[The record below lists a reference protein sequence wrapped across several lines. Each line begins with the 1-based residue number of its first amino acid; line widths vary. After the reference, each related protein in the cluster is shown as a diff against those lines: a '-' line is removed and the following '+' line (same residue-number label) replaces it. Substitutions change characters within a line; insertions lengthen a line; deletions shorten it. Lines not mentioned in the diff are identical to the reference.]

1 MSVLDA
7 FAAEI
12 QNVEGYY
19 PGSRAYRNNNPGN
32 IKPGN
37 LNLGQ
42 VGLDSA
48 GFAVF
53 SSYAAG
59 YQALINDIA
68 AKFSGHTRSGLGPAS
83 SVYQFFTV
91 YAPSSDNNNPRS
103 YAQTVVNGLNASYG
117 SSLTIDSSLSDVMS
131 LDSGNPSPTAYTLDS
146 SGSTDSTGTYTL
158 DNFGNVVPVDNSA
171 SQTPENDDM
180 LAAVFF

>member
-1 MSVLDA
+1 MSVLDS

-12 QNVEGYY
+12 QRVEGYS
-19 PGSRAYRNNNPGN
+19 PGTRAYRNNNPGN
-32 IKPGN
+32 IRPGT

-42 VGLDSA
+42 VGVDSG
-48 GFAVF
+48 GFAIF

-68 AKFSGHTRSGLGPAS
+68 AKFSGHTSTGLGPNAT
-83 SVYQFFTV
+83 VLQFFQV
-91 YAPSSDNNNPRS
+91 YAPSSDNNNPVS
-103 YAQTVVNGLNASYG
+103 YAQTVVDGLNAQYG
-117 SSLTIDSSLSDVMS
+117 SGLTIYSTLGQVAG
-131 LDSGNPSPTAYTLDS
+131 LDSGIIPQTAYTLDS
-146 SGSTDSTGTYTL
+146 SSSDSGGTYTL

-171 SQTPENDDM
+171 SQSAGNDDM